1 MAHARRTKDMP
12 DNRFLHK
19 RRQCWYVRVA
29 VPPSIVAKLGK
40 RHIVRSLKTRD
51 VVDARQR
58 RWVVIAEIKAMLA
71 DAAGYSRVDA
81 LALGVEDRRYWVS
94 ASTDPE
100 DPSDAQSYSP
110 RQKVEH
116 VYYDVAE
123 EIEQAQG
130 LEAAETYYRI
140 ATSPSPVLREVA
152 SQWREELRGTVK
164 EQTRSHHRSALEL
177 FEKSNPRVLLV
188 AQVDRRVAGDF
199 VSDVLVKSDMAPR
212 TRNRII
218 SSLSSLWKWML
229 KRGLAET
236 NPWQGQADY
245 SKRAKIANYKRPFN
259 ADELLKLLRGD
270 PVALMGTRYGGA
282 IRDLQRLG
290 LMTGARLNELCE
302 LTDGDVSEKDRTM
315 TIREGKTENAIRV
328 IPVHK
333 LVWPILE
340 ERLKAASDGQLFSEL
355 DPGGPDAKRSWY
367 VSKRFT
373 EYRRKLLG
381 HSGEVDFHSLRRC
394 FATYLERAQGISKA
408 VHPSAIAELMG
419 QKKQTLAL
427 SLYSGGLRLAD
438 LRKAV
443 DALSKVVEPEVL
455 EALRVA
461 SAREA
466 AAA

>member
-1 MAHARRTKDMP
+1 MAHARKTKDMP

-40 RHIVRSLKTRD
+40 QHIVKSLKTRD
-51 VVDARQR
+51 VVEARHR
-58 RWVVIAEIKAMLA
+58 RWAVIAEIKAMLGH
-71 DAAGYSRVDA
+71 AAGYSQVDPV
-81 LALGVEDRRYWVS
+81 ALGLEDRQAWIA

-100 DPSDAQSYSP
+100 DSSEPRSHSP
-110 RQKVEH
+110 RETLEL
-116 VYYDVAE
+116 VYDDIAE
-123 EIEQAQG
+123 EIEAAQG
-130 LEAAETYYRI
+130 LEVAKTYYRV

-152 SQWREELRGTVK
+152 AQWREELRGKVK
-164 EQTRSHHRSALEL
+164 EQTRGHHRSALEL

-229 KRGLAET
+229 KRGLAEA

-245 SKRAKIANYKRPFN
+245 SKRAKSTNNKRPFN
-259 ADELLKLLRGD
+259 ADELIKLLRSD
-270 PVALMGTRYGGA
+270 PVALMGKRYGGA
-282 IRDLQRLG
+282 ICDLQRLG
-290 LMTGARLNELCE
+290 IMTGARLNELCE
-302 LTDGDVSEKDRTM
+302 LTSADVSEKDQTI
-315 TIREGKTENAIRV
+315 TIREGRTENAIRV

-333 LVWPILE
+333 LVWPILAQ
-340 ERLKAASDGQLFSEL
+340 RLKAATDGQLFSEF
-355 DPGGPDAKRSWY
+355 DPGGPDTKRSWY

-373 EYRRKLLG
+373 QYRRKVLG
-381 HSGEVDFHSLRRC
+381 HSDEVDFHSLRRC

-427 SLYSGGLRLAD
+427 SLYSGGLRLVD

-443 DALSKVVEPEVL
+443 DALSKVIEPEVV
-455 EALRVA
+455 EALSRDHWF
-461 SAREA
+461 SHS
-466 AAA
+466 